1 MYMKLHKVCF
11 CGLVTLLA
19 ACGGE
24 TDHRGKTPLVEVDGA
39 FLYKEDF
46 EKFLEG
52 LKQTMQFIEQ
62 DNSFPL
68 SDGAEPE
75 KKPNLDVVDEA
86 NDSLKS
92 DDIKIDIDF

>member
-1 MYMKLHKVCF
+1 MAITESKKIVLGEGEASQVSFEKHKI
-11 CGLVTLLA
+11 
-19 ACGGE
+19 
-24 TDHRGKTPLVEVDGA
+24 